1 MASDV
6 ISCAE
11 RITLEVCIASVDD
24 ACEAAA
30 GGADRLE
37 LNVGLELGGLTP
49 STGLLRE
56 VKQAVC
62 IPVIAMV
69 RPRPAGFVY
78 RQAEL
83 RVMLRDAE
91 SLLSNGADGIAWGML
106 TAERDI
112 HEDACRAML
121 KLVGMRE
128 MVFHRAFD
136 VVANPLPAADQLA
149 DLGVTR
155 ILTSGQ
161 ATSALAG
168 SELIA
173 QLRQQ
178 LDGRLEVLP
187 AGGVRPENVC
197 TLLRRTGCR
206 QVHGS
211 FRTYLQDPARPVAES
226 RYGVTDRQLV
236 AEVRRAIDTV
246 SAGPP

>member
-1 MASDV
+1 MS
-6 ISCAE
+6 SPLAE
-11 RITLEVCIASVDD
+11 RIQLEVCIASVED

-49 STGLLRE
+49 SSGLLAE
-56 VKQAVC
+56 VKQAVHL
-62 IPVIAMV
+62 PVIAMI
-69 RPRPAGFVY
+69 RPRAAGFVY
-78 RQAEL
+78 RDAEL

-91 SLLSNGADGIAWGML
+91 SMLAGGADGIAWGAL
-106 TAERDI
+106 TPERGI
-112 HEDACRAML
+112 QQDACRAML
-121 KLVGMRE
+121 KLVGARE
-128 MVFHRAFD
+128 TVFHRAFD
-136 VVANPLPAADQLA
+136 VVANPLHAADQLA

-161 ATSALAG
+161 ASSALAG

-173 QLRQQ
+173 QLHRH
-178 LDGRLEVLP
+178 LAGRVKVLP
-187 AGGVRPENVC
+187 AGGVRPENVG

-211 FRTYLQDPARPVAES
+211 FRRYLQDPAQPVAES

-236 AEVRRAIDTV
+236 AEVRRAID
-246 SAGPP
+246 AFYPAQP